1 MKKTFHINEKRL
13 VSVFNRRLFLANIPS
28 MSLMLALLVIVII
41 SVTADMNIPSVIYK
55 SIFYG
60 TYFCVAYS
68 FIVCIIGGI
77 FADTAIKS
85 HKQHTSIEIS
95 DSLLIVSELCQSVR
109 CDGKL
114 RHYKK
119 LWIIDLNDV
128 ESTEY
133 VKNYIII
140 HGKARYF
147 YQDADWLGFERTEN
161 GVDFDNWWYN
171 SNGGEIVHTVEIHD
185 YYTDGERIAERIIFC
200 SNKIAERTRRREEY
214 RRQMLEIA
222 KNTKHKRGI
231 SEKYKA
237 PYKQGRTFR

>member
-13 VSVFNRRLFLANIPS
+13 ASVFDRRLFLANIPP
-28 MSLMLALLVIVII
+28 MSLMTALLVIVII

-60 TYFCVAYS
+60 TYFCIAYS
-68 FIVCIIGGI
+68 LIVCIITGI
-77 FADTAIKS
+77 FAYISIKA
-85 HKQHTSIEIS
+85 HKEHTSIEIS
-95 DSLLIVSELCQSVR
+95 DSLLIISELYQTVR
-109 CDGKL
+109 CEGKL

-128 ESTEY
+128 EDVEY

-147 YQDADWLGFERTEN
+147 CQDAEWLGFERTEN
-161 GVDFDNWWYN
+161 GVDFDNWWYD
-171 SNGGEIVHTVEIHD
+171 SNGGKTVDTIEIHD
-185 YYTDGERIAERIIFC
+185 FYTDGERIAQRILFC
-200 SNKIAERTRRREEY
+200 RDKIAERTRRREEY

-231 SEKYKA
+231 SEKYKP
-237 PYKQGRTFR
+237 PYKR